1 MDGSTR
7 RIVSLILAL
16 TLSFVGLAGA
26 TWFLF
31 FAPIYSF
38 KVAAASG
45 FVLAIGIIWLYSDFI
60 DATPNERG
68 G

>member
-1 MDGSTR
+1 VISPTR

-16 TLSFVGLAGA
+16 ALTVAGLGGA
-26 TWFLF
+26 MWFLF
-31 FAPIYSF
+31 LAPLYSF
-38 KVAAASG
+38 KMAAASG
-45 FVLAIGIIWLYSDFI
+45 FVLAVGIMWLYSDFI

>member
-1 MDGSTR
+1 MVGSTR

-16 TLSFVGLAGA
+16 TLSFAGA

-31 FAPIYSF
+31 LAPIYSF
-38 KVAAASG
+38 KLAAASG
-45 FVLAIGIIWLYSDFI
+45 FVLAVGIIWLYSDFI